1 MQTPSNSK
9 VKPVRA
15 DLIEVGMSTAIS
27 MWVYTVGSMW
37 DVYREIDV
45 GCIQKYQCGDLYRKN
60 LTLEYFV
67 LSQAGLKTQL
77 ANIVCLY
84 SIQLTVT

>member
-27 MWVYTVGSMW
+27 MWVYTVDRCGTYTGKLMW
-37 DVYREIDV
+37 DVYRNINV
-45 GCIQKYQCGDLYRKN
+45 GFIQKKFN
-60 LTLEYFV
+60 MEYFV
-67 LSQAGLKTQL
+67 LIQAGLKTQL
-77 ANIVCLY
+77 TNIVCLY